1 MFLIKIQL
9 YIDRI
14 YTKIL
19 RILMIKFFIV
29 LVCVISLSARDITP
43 NEVYAQVIVMEQELN
58 SVLDYY
64 GVKVDSR
71 NVRIIRTT
79 LKPRNVWQLTYELS
93 IKMNMLRIQN
103 KLPTIEPVNM
113 EPVLNLNLDLV
124 YEQTQRILT
133 EIRIFKYREGILDE
147 NIVVQK
153 YTNKTLVD
161 IFNALSRVSVEFDTI
176 NKSGFTP
183 SYVFG
188 ETMRIYD
195 DLSTILS
202 HLRIQDNTIPAKR
215 DEKAT
220 PRDTF
225 NTSMKIL
232 DKIKRIQFSVGIETV
247 DFSSFKNENPTPS
260 DVFTITQ
267 MIIAELQTIKAYIGL
282 VHYVTPAATFR
293 TNKTPVDVDQ
303 LMNWNMRK
311 IMLLERKGDLR

>member
-1 MFLIKIQL
+1 
-9 YIDRI
+9 
-14 YTKIL
+14 
-19 RILMIKFFIV
+19 
-29 LVCVISLSARDITP
+29 
-43 NEVYAQVIVMEQELN
+43 
-58 SVLDYY
+58 
-64 GVKVDSR
+64 
-71 NVRIIRTT
+71 
-79 LKPRNVWQLTYELS
+79 
-93 IKMNMLRIQN
+93 
-103 KLPTIEPVNM
+103 M
-113 EPVLNLNLDLV
+113 EPLLNLNLDLV